1 MQPQGGLQNYI
12 WFPLIF
18 QIGDHFV
25 SQQEART
32 RVAIMFFH
40 WPFAQ
45 AKSVFKTKNNKKIC
59 CDLKKKS
66 EFHSH

>member
-1 MQPQGGLQNYI
+1 MQPQGEETSKLHLGV
-12 WFPLIF
+12 PLIF

-45 AKSVFKTKNNKKIC
+45 AKSVFKTKN
-59 CDLKKKS
+59 LL
-66 EFHSH
+66 